1 LDLKVSDPI
10 ASYRETALKKG
21 AIVTVK
27 SSIGLNEFWVQVE
40 PLDQKTLES
49 FEENAP
55 FTKDRLR
62 EQVSSLVEGNI
73 LAAEEHFN
81 VLVDLS
87 EISKRLHSVLDAVI
101 SGFEWAC
108 RTGPLCGQPL
118 RGLKVNITD
127 AIVDTNPENTESTQ
141 ISRAMSRSI
150 LGSFLTAEP
159 ILLEPISRIEVSVS
173 LQWLG
178 PCVNVIVHRHGKIE
192 STEKKGG
199 SATVRGYI
207 PVAYTFGLATDLRSA
222 TSGHAFWQLVFH
234 HWERMPDRRSVETI
248 QKLREKKGLPF
259 GVPKPETFVDKIC
272 S

>member
-1 LDLKVSDPI
+1 M
-10 ASYRETALKKG
+10 
-21 AIVTVK
+21 
-27 SSIGLNEFWVQVE
+27 
-40 PLDQKTLES
+40 
-49 FEENAP
+49 
-55 FTKDRLR
+55 
-62 EQVSSLVEGNI
+62 
-73 LAAEEHFN
+73 AAEEHFN
-81 VLVDLS
+81 VLVGLS
-87 EISKRLHSVLDAVI
+87 EISKRLHTVLDAVI

-118 RGLKVNITD
+118 RGIKVNITD
-127 AIVDTNPENTESTQ
+127 AIVDANLEDTESTQ

-178 PCVNVIVHRHGKIE
+178 PCVNVITHRHGKIE
-192 STEKKGG
+192 STEKKDG
-199 SATVRGYI
+199 SAMVRGYI

-234 HWERMPDRRSVETI
+234 HWERMPDRRS
-248 QKLREKKGLPF
+248 RRND
-259 GVPKPETFVDKIC
+259 PEA